1 MAVPCWFRQA
11 LLYKYPLQVNASC
24 LETLEATLNVSLLAE
39 GLRKAGPI
47 FYCTEGRCIDCKETE
62 AYPVLRMCA
71 CSRTPAPC
79 WKSHPGQQLQE
90 KVVQKHTSACCSW
103 PECQAWLAAPLAV
116 MLPRLPGWLGRPWCS
131 GGAYAMHIFCCL
143 TGLVHK

>member
-1 MAVPCWFRQA
+1 MAVPCWCRQA

-71 CSRTPAPC
+71 CSCMPAPC

-103 PECQAWLAAPLAV
+103 PECQAWLAAPVGCDAAKAAWLAGETMV
-116 MLPRLPGWLGRPWCS
+116 QWRCLRNAHFLLLDWTRP
-131 GGAYAMHIFCCL
+131 
-143 TGLVHK
+143 